1 MQIGTLG
8 EVVFSVSDSVVETIT
23 SFTWS
28 GSARYST
35 HQRHLTHALT
45 EFTGLDPDG
54 ITFDIFVSAY
64 LGVDPMTE
72 VVKIWNY
79 ERSGTAVPLT
89 IGTHAYGKYRW
100 SIKSHKMKAQTFD
113 KRGTS
118 RAPPFRSPSRS
129 TFRGCGMTYKV
140 SAVDIGTVKL
150 NEQDTVSSVLQN
162 IAILLSTRQGT
173 VPLYREFG
181 LPMRF
186 LDKPT
191 HIARPMIVSEVK
203 EAIEKFEPRATF
215 IRVLFDEDAS
225 IPGRVIPTVEVEI
238 NE

>member
-8 EVVFSVSDSVVETIT
+8 EVVFSVSDSVVETINN
-23 SFTWS
+23 FTWS

-100 SIKSHKMKAQTFD
+100 SIKSHKMKAHTFD
-113 KRGTS
+113 KRGDITS
-118 RAPPFRSPSRS
+118 ATISL
-129 TFRGCGMTYKV
+129 T
-140 SAVDIGTVKL
+140 
-150 NEQDTVSSVLQN
+150 LQEY
-162 IAILLSTRQGT
+162 I
-173 VPLYREFG
+173 
-181 LPMRF
+181 
-186 LDKPT
+186 
-191 HIARPMIVSEVK
+191 
-203 EAIEKFEPRATF
+203 
-215 IRVLFDEDAS
+215 
-225 IPGRVIPTVEVEI
+225 
-238 NE
+238 

>member
-100 SIKSHKMKAQTFD
+100 SIKSHKMKA
-113 KRGTS
+113 
-118 RAPPFRSPSRS
+118 
-129 TFRGCGMTYKV
+129 
-140 SAVDIGTVKL
+140 
-150 NEQDTVSSVLQN
+150 
-162 IAILLSTRQGT
+162 
-173 VPLYREFG
+173 
-181 LPMRF
+181 
-186 LDKPT
+186 
-191 HIARPMIVSEVK
+191 
-203 EAIEKFEPRATF
+203 
-215 IRVLFDEDAS
+215 
-225 IPGRVIPTVEVEI
+225 
-238 NE
+238 

>member
-1 MQIGTLG
+1 MDSEKILSRLVQIGT
-8 EVVFSVSDSVVETIT
+8 VSDVDNSKRRARVILKET
-23 SFTWS
+23 
-28 GSARYST
+28 G

-113 KRGTS
+113 KRGDITS
-118 RAPPFRSPSRS
+118 ATISL
-129 TFRGCGMTYKV
+129 T
-140 SAVDIGTVKL
+140 
-150 NEQDTVSSVLQN
+150 LQEY
-162 IAILLSTRQGT
+162 I
-173 VPLYREFG
+173 
-181 LPMRF
+181 
-186 LDKPT
+186 
-191 HIARPMIVSEVK
+191 
-203 EAIEKFEPRATF
+203 
-215 IRVLFDEDAS
+215 
-225 IPGRVIPTVEVEI
+225 
-238 NE
+238 